1 MRIEEDIKLDYK
13 DVLFKPKRSKLE
25 SRRDVDLTRSF
36 KFLNSGQEWTG
47 VPILASNMDGVGTFE
62 MAKVLQEHK
71 MLTVMRKHYSI
82 EDWKQQSQGIKMK
95 YISVCTGTGVIWD
108 KDAKDFATM
117 KAVLAMYPDI
127 KFITVDVANAYH
139 ENYADFI
146 ARLRD
151 QYPDKT
157 IIAGNVITGEMTEEL
172 IIRGADIVKC
182 GIGPGS
188 VCTTRLMTGVGV
200 PQLSGIIECSDAA
213 NGIGGHIIADGG
225 CVYPGDVSKA
235 FGAGAHFTMLGGMLA
250 GHDEGGGAVT
260 EKYYKTGEWRKNV
273 HTLEGIETTTWE
285 DAIDQ
290 RKFMQ
295 FYGMSSD
302 AAMGKHG
309 SRKDGYRGAEGKV
322 VELPYRGPVEGT
334 LTEILGG
341 ISSTCTYIGAK
352 RIKDMSK
359 CTTFVRCTQQ
369 VNQVFN
375 QYNAG

>member
-1 MRIEEDIKLDYK
+1 MRIEQDIKLDYK

-25 SRRDVDLTRSF
+25 SRRDVDLTRTF
-36 KFLNSGQEWTG
+36 KFHYGNEWTG
-47 VPILASNMDGVGTFE
+47 VPIMSSNMDGVGTFA

-71 MLTVMRKHYSI
+71 MITVMRKHYSVD
-82 EDWKQQSQGIKMK
+82 DWTKNAKGVKMK
-95 YISVCTGTGVIWD
+95 YLSVCTGTGVIWD
-108 KDAKDFATM
+108 PDAPDYATM

-127 KFITVDVANAYH
+127 KFITIDVANAYH

-146 ARLRD
+146 SKVRD
-151 QYPDKT
+151 DYPDKT
-157 IIAGNVITGEMTEEL
+157 IIAGNVISAEMTEEL
-172 IIRGADIVKC
+172 IIKGADIVKC

-200 PQLSGIIECSDAA
+200 PQLSGIIECADAA

-250 GHDEGGGAVT
+250 GHDES
-260 EKYYKTGEWRKNV
+260 
-273 HTLEGIETTTWE
+273 EGKI
-285 DAIDQ
+285 IDG
-290 RKFMQ
+290 KIQ

-302 AAMGKHG
+302 AAMATHG
-309 SRKDGYRGAEGKV
+309 TRKDGYRGAEGKV
-322 VELPYRGPVEGT
+322 VELPHKGAVEKT
-334 LTEILGG
+334 VIEILGG
-341 ISSTCTYIGAK
+341 LRSTCTYIGAK
-352 RIKDMSK
+352 RIKDMPK

-375 QYNAG
+375 QFNAD

>member
-1 MRIEEDIKLDYK
+1 
-13 DVLFKPKRSKLE
+13 
-25 SRRDVDLTRSF
+25 LTRTF
-36 KFLNSGQEWTG
+36 KFHYGNEWTG
-47 VPILASNMDGVGTFE
+47 VPIMSSNMDGVGTFE

-71 MLTVMRKHYSI
+71 MLTIMRKHYSVD
-82 EDWKQQSQGIKMK
+82 DWKEQSQGVKMK
-95 YISVCTGTGVIWD
+95 YLSVCTGTGVIWD
-108 KDAKDFATM
+108 KDAKDYATM
-117 KAVLAMYPDI
+117 KAVLEMYPDI

-151 QYPDKT
+151 AYPDKT
-157 IIAGNVITGEMTEEL
+157 IIAGNVISAEMTEEL
-172 IIRGADIVKC
+172 IIKGADIVKC

-200 PQLSGIIECSDAA
+200 PQLSGIIECADAA

-250 GHDEGGGAVT
+250 GHDES
-260 EKYYKTGEWRKNV
+260 EGEVVNGK
-273 HTLEGIETTTWE
+273 I
-285 DAIDQ
+285 
-290 RKFMQ
+290 Q

-302 AAMGKHG
+302 AAMATHG
-309 SRKDGYRGAEGKV
+309 TRKDGYRGAEGKV
-322 VELPYRGPVEGT
+322 VELPHKGPVEAT
-334 LTEILGG
+334 VVEILGG
-341 ISSTCTYIGAK
+341 LRSTCTYIGAK
-352 RIKDMSK
+352 RIKDMPK

-375 QYNAG
+375 QFNAS

>member
-1 MRIEEDIKLDYK
+1 MRIEQDIKLDYK

-25 SRRDVDLTRSF
+25 SRRDVDLTRTF
-36 KFLNSGQEWTG
+36 KFHYGNEWTG
-47 VPILASNMDGVGTFE
+47 VPIMASNMDGVGTFA
-62 MAKVLQEHK
+62 MAKILQEHK
-71 MLTVMRKHYSI
+71 MITVMRKHYSVD
-82 EDWKQQSQGIKMK
+82 DWTKNAKGVKMK
-95 YISVCTGTGVIWD
+95 YLSVCTGTGVIWD
-108 KDAKDFATM
+108 PDAPDYATM

-146 ARLRD
+146 SKVRD
-151 QYPDKT
+151 AYPDKT
-157 IIAGNVITGEMTEEL
+157 IIAGNVISAEMTEEL
-172 IIRGADIVKC
+172 IIKGADIVKC

-200 PQLSGIIECSDAA
+200 PQLSGIIECADAA

-250 GHDEGGGAVT
+250 GHDES
-260 EKYYKTGEWRKNV
+260 EGEVVDGK
-273 HTLEGIETTTWE
+273 I
-285 DAIDQ
+285 
-290 RKFMQ
+290 Q

-302 AAMGKHG
+302 AAMSVHG
-309 SRKDGYRGAEGKV
+309 TRKDGYRGAEGKV
-322 VELPYRGPVEGT
+322 VKLPYKGAVEKT
-334 LTEILGG
+334 VIEILGG
-341 ISSTCTYIGAK
+341 LRSTCTYIGAK
-352 RIKDMSK
+352 RIKDMPK

-375 QYNAG
+375 QFNA